1 MPSSGGLADPAEQV
15 ALVAAAK
22 RDVLLG
28 VHRHRLRR
36 EDLEDAY
43 SQATLELVLLSRRG
57 RAFETRRHLGNALEQ
72 RFLARVT
79 DRRRALSGRSPI
91 EAAIEGAAALSPD
104 GEPLELPD
112 TREEPE
118 RLTIAREELSAAL
131 RNLPSLTPD
140 QRLVIVSQAVLEM
153 RCEEFCRRYG
163 WSAEKYRKVAQRGR
177 AKLRSLVSGE
187 HAGRAVPVAAP
198 GSEQTPGTDL

>member
-1 MPSSGGLADPAEQV
+1 M

-22 RDVLLG
+22 RDVLLR

-43 SQATLELVLLSRRG
+43 QQATLELVVLSRRG
-57 RAFETRRHLGNALEQ
+57 RTFETRRHLGNALEQ

-91 EAAIEGAAALSPD
+91 EAAIEGAATLAPE

-118 RLTIAREELSAAL
+118 RLAIAREELSGAL
-131 RNLPSLTPD
+131 RSLPKLTPD
-140 QRLVIVSQAVLEM
+140 QRLVIATQYVLEM
-153 RCEEFCRRYG
+153 RCEQFCGRYG

-177 AKLRSLVSGE
+177 AKLRSLVSGG
-187 HAGRAVPVAAP
+187 HAGSAVPVAAS
-198 GSEQTPGTDL
+198 GSEQRPGTDL